1 MCIPCISP
9 RGAFVWRAAHGGG
22 WENEAGGG
30 RLPEGLERR
39 GERLS
44 HGYIRAQDEDRELIR
59 ERERR
64 Y

>member
-1 MCIPCISP
+1 MHIAPGSIRVASSA
-9 RGAFVWRAAHGGG
+9 RGG